1 MGISCFRWW
10 RDEPADQKK
19 PAFVEAAPATKR
31 HSGWEASAKKD
42 AKGSE
47 GGGCN
52 VRSELK

>member
-1 MGISCFRWW
+1 MSCCRWW

-19 PAFVEAAPATKR
+19 PTFVEAAPATKR